1 MDGSIFTNLAGTLG
15 SENEGAVRVESI
27 ECKDGGQSVQMS
39 AHLYAGMQATR
50 TQCIGV
56 LAGDKAKRPR

>member
-27 ECKDGGQSVQMS
+27 ECKD
-39 AHLYAGMQATR
+39 
-50 TQCIGV
+50 
-56 LAGDKAKRPR
+56 